1 MNQVAKKIA
10 NPANNLAREMEA
22 AEILKSH
29 LRTVLG
35 EQETAQ
41 DEDSQLLLDMI
52 EGETGL
58 LETIDVVLGQIG
70 QDKSNIEGIEKF
82 EGSLKARKDRMER
95 RVEMM
100 RAMLVNTLEILE
112 QRRFERPIATLTL
125 KDVPAKLQI
134 VNEVDIPSLW
144 WKQGDPSLDKRA
156 LGDALK
162 ERQRAIDELRESR
175 KAMSEDVF
183 AQKLAAIEITYPPIP
198 GAELGASG
206 VTVQIRYS

>member
-1 MNQVAKKIA
+1 MPAAAKKIA
-10 NPANNLAREMEA
+10 NPANDLAREMEA

-41 DEDSQLLLDMI
+41 DEDSQLLLNMI

-70 QDKSNIEGIEKF
+70 QDKANIEGIEKF

-100 RAMLVNTLEILE
+100 RSMLVNTLEILE

-134 VNEVDIPSLW
+134 ISEVDIPSRW

-162 ERQRAIDELRESR
+162 ERQRAIDELREAR
-175 KAMSEDVF
+175 KAMSEDTF
-183 AQKLAAIEITYPPIP
+183 AQKLAAIEAAYPPIP
-198 GAELGASG
+198 GVELGASG
-206 VTVQIRYS
+206 ATVQIRFS